1 MVEED
6 LVLEKP
12 IEINLKKLKLKKK
25 LKKYKIP
32 IVLGLIGLI
41 FIIIGGYLLTKS
53 EKVKSNVEIISADL
67 PTGRQVAQKEIV
79 VDVSGAVFKPGVYK
93 LSDGSRLQEAL
104 VMAGGLSNEAD
115 RDWVEKNLNLAI
127 KLTDGNKIYI
137 PKIGESSETEVVN
150 RQINVAGQVAGTTTG
165 LINVNTASMAE
176 LDTLPGVGEKTAEK
190 IISGRQYSKIE
201 DLVDKKIVGK
211 AVFEKIKEK
220 ISI

>member
-41 FIIIGGYLLTKS
+41 FIIIGGYLLLNS
-53 EKVKSNVEIISADL
+53 NKSNSSVEIIQADKIS
-67 PTGRQVAQKEIV
+67 TVEQKKITI
-79 VDVSGAVFKPGVYK
+79 DVSGAVFKPGVYQLK
-93 LSDGSRLQEAL
+93 EGSRLQDGL
-104 VMAGGLSNEAD
+104 VMAGGLSDEAD

-127 KLTDGNKIYI
+127 KLTDGNKVYI
-137 PKIGESSETEVVN
+137 PRVGEANDESN
-150 RQINVAGQVAGTTTG
+150 QGLGQVAGMATG
-165 LINVNTASMAE
+165 LININTASMAD
-176 LDTLPGVGEKTAEK
+176 LDTLSGVGEKTAEK
-190 IISGRQYSKIE
+190 IIAGRPYSKIE